1 MRAAFPGGLRES
13 VPKEVLFGA
22 LRLEVGVLED
32 RLYTMLERARPLPA
46 HGALGPAH
54 APWPVQDCTGVVSLE
69 DVLRALACA
78 AAGET
83 LRVTKRVR
91 RANSEFLPPMP
102 LPASVWEMHDDVTR
116 SDTLRA
122 NFAFDLYDLDGNNS
136 LAADEVT
143 QLVVRTM
150 AGNARAVHSTL
161 RAIGVLRDG
170 LTTKLRRPE
179 FTLMVEKAPNF
190 MYPAFALQEA
200 LVRNGGGA
208 ADALEAMRRMMGVPR
223 RNSSVV
229 DVLSG
234 GGEVLKRLSDRIR
247 TSFTAVRRRSSVT
260 FNFGA
265 EAAAPTPSPGPRAGP
280 GRPARSALRGAREA
294 SRTPSPTR
302 SSAATSSSPAS
313 APPLSPELR
322 DALLARAFRA
332 ARLGRT
338 EEVEAAV
345 LREGVPPDAAFEPHR
360 ATLLHVAAAHG
371 HRALCRRLL
380 ALGAPPRARDAL
392 NRTAAEVALAY
403 RHWAAAEALQA
414 AGVPVSPQA
423 AERAADEQRRWRAA
437 QQQADALAYA
447 QAAAQAQA
455 PWPHQHHQQPQQQQQ
470 QPPGLFEPWQEQPQA
485 MPQAVPMPPGRL
497 DFGWDGAD
505 EADLSS
511 DAAPPAAAPP
521 WQAPQWDAAPPAR
534 GGWGDEA
541 ASGPANGQDGFSEW
555 AARPGGTA
563 ARARAEAGVVAALS
577 DDELAEETGGPA
589 EHGYHSRRRK
599 KP

>member
-1 MRAAFPGGLRES
+1 M
-13 VPKEVLFGA
+13 
-22 LRLEVGVLED
+22 
-32 RLYTMLERARPLPA
+32 
-46 HGALGPAH
+46 
-54 APWPVQDCTGVVSLE
+54 VSLE

-83 LRVTKRVR
+83 LRVTKRVK

-102 LPASVWEMHDDVTR
+102 LPASVWDMHDDISR
-116 SDTLRA
+116 SDALRA

-136 LAADEVT
+136 LGADEVT

-170 LTTKLRRPE
+170 VTTKLHRPE

-208 ADALEAMRRMMGVPR
+208 AEALEALRRVMGVAR
-223 RNSSVV
+223 RNSSVS

-234 GGEVLKRLSDRIR
+234 GGKALKRLSDRMR

-265 EAAAPTPSPGPRAGP
+265 EAQTPSPGPRAGP
-280 GRPARSALRGAREA
+280 GRPARSALRGGREA
-294 SRTPSPTR
+294 SRTPSPT
-302 SSAATSSSPAS
+302 ATSPAS

-423 AERAADEQRRWRAA
+423 AERAADEQRRWRAQ

-455 PWPHQHHQQPQQQQQ
+455 PWPHQQPQPQQPWAGAPMQQQ
-470 QPPGLFEPWQEQPQA
+470 QPPPGLFEPWQEQPQA
-485 MPQAVPMPPGRL
+485 MPQPMPPGRL
-497 DFGWDGAD
+497 DFGWDGAA
-505 EADLSS
+505 EADLAFG
-511 DAAPPAAAPP
+511 AAPPAAPPP
-521 WQAPQWDAAPPAR
+521 WQAPQWDAAPPPR
-534 GGWGDEA
+534 GGWGDDA
-541 ASGPANGQDGFSEW
+541 PGPANGQDGFSEW
-555 AARPGGTA
+555 AARPGGAA
-563 ARARAEAGVVAALS
+563 ARARAEAASAALS

-589 EHGYHSRRRK
+589 EQHAYHSRRRK

>member
-1 MRAAFPGGLRES
+1 
-13 VPKEVLFGA
+13 
-22 LRLEVGVLED
+22 
-32 RLYTMLERARPLPA
+32 
-46 HGALGPAH
+46 
-54 APWPVQDCTGVVSLE
+54 
-69 DVLRALACA
+69 
-78 AAGET
+78 
-83 LRVTKRVR
+83 
-91 RANSEFLPPMP
+91 
-102 LPASVWEMHDDVTR
+102 
-116 SDTLRA
+116 
-122 NFAFDLYDLDGNNS
+122 
-136 LAADEVT
+136 
-143 QLVVRTM
+143 
-150 AGNARAVHSTL
+150 
-161 RAIGVLRDG
+161 
-170 LTTKLRRPE
+170 
-179 FTLMVEKAPNF
+179 
-190 MYPAFALQEA
+190 
-200 LVRNGGGA
+200 
-208 ADALEAMRRMMGVPR
+208 MRRMMGVPR

-247 TSFTAVRRRSSVT
+247 TSFTAVRRCSSVT

-294 SRTPSPTR
+294 SRTPSPT
-302 SSAATSSSPAS
+302 ATSSSPAS

-338 EEVEAAV
+338 TEVEAAV

-455 PWPHQHHQQPQQQQQ
+455 PWPHQQPPQQQQ

-485 MPQAVPMPPGRL
+485 MPQAVPMRPGRL

-505 EADLSS
+505 EADLSF

-541 ASGPANGQDGFSEW
+541 ASGPTNGQDGFSEW

-563 ARARAEAGVVAALS
+563 ARARAEAGGLAALG